1 MKTSFPK
8 VLIIASYLLCVSFS
22 AFSAKSN
29 PTSVTI
35 KNVADTILTDQQFVL
50 ERKDLCH
57 SKTNFLPALK
67 DAEGNWIPS
76 QVDDMNGDGKWD
88 ELAFLVTLK
97 KAEKKRLSIKW
108 IPANKYP
115 TFTRRANIRYG
126 KMVSPG
132 KVVELAMDSHGKN
145 DLRGTIGYPYQM
157 DGIAWENDKMGFRHY
172 FDGRNCRDLFG
183 KKTDKMVLD
192 NVGIKPDGY
201 PGDTYHVMADWGRD
215 IMSVGQS
222 FGLGGLALLQ
232 NDTLVRLGIL
242 ANQTVDIVDT
252 TRYTL
257 INKGVVRGIF
267 RIDFEGW
274 DLGKT
279 KINLSQIVTIW
290 GGSYGYENRV
300 VCSNLPAGCAFVTGI
315 VHNNNNQPLLSET
328 FSNQQAMIT
337 HDKQSYN
344 KEFTIGMCLLTPKQ
358 NFVKS
363 FDTPATGN
371 GIIYTWCAQLK
382 PDVSKVIKFNVL
394 AAWEQQNPSFLN
406 RAFFVKTMKYEALK
420 LSQPVVVELK

>member
-1 MKTSFPK
+1 MKTSIAK
-8 VLIIASYLLCVSFS
+8 VLLVSTFVFS
-22 AFSAKSN
+22 ASFGLISAKTN
-29 PTSVTI
+29 PTKVII
-35 KNVADTILTDQQFVL
+35 KNLSDTVLIDQQFVL
-50 ERKDLCH
+50 NRKELNF
-57 SKTNFLPALK
+57 TNTTLLPALQ
-67 DAEGNWIPS
+67 DAKGNWVPTQI
-76 QVDDMNGDGKWD
+76 DDMDGDGKWD
-88 ELAFLVTLK
+88 ELAFLLTLK
-97 KAEKKRLSIKW
+97 KAEKKFLSIKW
-108 IPANKYP
+108 ISAKQYP
-115 TFTRRANIRYG
+115 TFNRRANIRYG

-132 KVVELAMDSHGKN
+132 KVIELTKDSHGKN
-145 DLRGTIGYPYQM
+145 DLRGTFGYPYQM

-192 NVGIKPDGY
+192 KVGIKPDGC

-232 NDTLVRLGIL
+232 NDTLVRLGIV
-242 ANQTVDIVDT
+242 ANQTVDIIDS
-252 TRYTL
+252 TRFTL

-274 DLGKT
+274 NIGKS
-279 KINLSQIVTIW
+279 KINLAQIVTIW

-300 VCSNLPAGCAFVTGI
+300 ICTKIPAGCAFVTGI
-315 VHNNNNQPLLSET
+315 VHNNNNQPFVSKT
-328 FSNQQAMIT
+328 FYNQQAMIT

-344 KEFTIGMCLLTPKQ
+344 KEFTIGMCLLTPNE

-382 PDVSKVIKFNVL
+382 PDVHNAIKFNVL
-394 AAWEQQNPSFLN
+394 AAWEQQNSAFLDST
-406 RAFFVKTMKYEALK
+406 FFVKTMKYEALK
-420 LSQPVVVELK
+420 ISKPVLVELK

>member
-1 MKTSFPK
+1 MKTSFPN
-8 VLIIASYLLCVSFS
+8 VLIIATYLFCVSFS
-22 AFSAKSN
+22 AFSAKSI

-35 KNVADTILTDQQFVL
+35 QNVTDTILTDQQFVL
-50 ERKDLCH
+50 ERKELCT
-57 SKTNFLPALK
+57 SNTELLPALQ
-67 DAEGNWIPS
+67 DAKGNWIPS
-76 QVDDMNGDGKWD
+76 QIDDMNGDGKWD
-88 ELAFLVTLK
+88 EMAFLVTLN
-97 KAEKKRLSIKW
+97 KAEKKCLTIKW
-108 IPANKYP
+108 VSANKYP
-115 TFTRRANIRYG
+115 TFTHRANIRYG
-126 KMVSPG
+126 KMISPA
-132 KVVELAMDSHGKN
+132 KVVELQKDSHGKN
-145 DLRGTIGYPYQM
+145 DLRGTFGYPYQM
-157 DGIAWENDKMGFRHY
+157 DGIAWENDKMAFRHY

-183 KKTDKMVLD
+183 KKTNKMVLD
-192 NVGIKPDGY
+192 NVGIKPDGF

-215 IMSVGQS
+215 ILSVGQS

-267 RIDFEGW
+267 RIDFDGW
-274 DLGKT
+274 NIGKT

-300 VCSNLPAGCAFVTGI
+300 ICSNLPAGCAFVTGI
-315 VHNNNNQPLLSET
+315 VHNNNNQPFQTET
-328 FSNQQAMIT
+328 YYNQQAMIT

-344 KEFTIGMCLLTPKQ
+344 KEFTIGMCLLMPIQ

-363 FDTPATGN
+363 FDTAATGN

-382 PDVSKVIKFNVL
+382 PDANKVIKYNVL
-394 AAWEQQNPSFLN
+394 AAWEQLNPAFLD

-420 LSQPVVVELK
+420 LSKPVVVELK

>member
-1 MKTSFPK
+1 
-8 VLIIASYLLCVSFS
+8 V
-22 AFSAKSN
+22 
-29 PTSVTI
+29 
-35 KNVADTILTDQQFVL
+35 KNQADTILTDQQFVL
-50 ERKDLCH
+50 KRNELSFSDTKL
-57 SKTNFLPALK
+57 LPALQ
-67 DAEGNWIPS
+67 DAKGNWIPS

-88 ELAFLVTLK
+88 EFAFLLTLN

-108 IPANKYP
+108 VAANKYP
-115 TFTRRANIRYG
+115 TFTRRASIRYG

-132 KVVELAMDSHGKN
+132 KVVELAKDSHGKN

-192 NVGIKPDGY
+192 NVGIKPDGT

-232 NDTLVRLGIL
+232 NDTLVRLGVL
-242 ANQTVDIVDT
+242 ANQTVDIVDS

-257 INKGVVRGIF
+257 INKGIVRGIF

-274 DLGKT
+274 NIGKT

-300 VCSNLPAGCAFVTGI
+300 ICSNLPAGCAFVTGI
-315 VHNNNNQPLLSET
+315 VHNNNNQPFESET
-328 FSNQQAMIT
+328 FYNQQAMIT

-382 PDVSKVIKFNVL
+382 PDANNAIKFNVL
-394 AAWEQQNPSFLN
+394 AAWEQLNPAFLD
-406 RAFFVKTMKYEALK
+406 RAFFLKTMKYEALK
-420 LSQPVVVELK
+420 LSKPVVVKLK